1 MSIAIY
7 FDTLHKVG
15 DRLVVSMPAEEFW
28 LPGRLVMGKEL
39 ATEVLLGTSRP
50 LYCETP
56 DRPWTS
62 HFLEAARAD
71 DVPAARDLMLS
82 IRNVAD
88 GIFARHHARGAPEVA
103 LTKAV
108 PAMFGMATGPV
119 RPPLGYPADEMI
131 DEARET
137 LVAAGL
143 LGA

>member
-1 MSIAIY
+1 
-7 FDTLHKVG
+7 
-15 DRLVVSMPAEEFW
+15 MPAEECW

-88 GIFARHHARGAPEVA
+88 GIFARHHARGAHEVA

-108 PAMFGMATGPV
+108 TAMFGMATGTV
-119 RPPLGYPADEMI
+119 RPPLGYPAAEMI
-131 DEARET
+131 GET
-137 LVAAGL
+137 RAPRGAAGL
-143 LGA
+143 RGACAARGGVESAPN

>member
-1 MSIAIY
+1 
-7 FDTLHKVG
+7 
-15 DRLVVSMPAEEFW
+15 MPAEECW

-88 GIFARHHARGAPEVA
+88 GIFARHHARGAHEVA

-108 PAMFGMATGPV
+108 TAMFGMARSEEHTSELQSLMRNPYAV
-119 RPPLGYPADEMI
+119 FCLKKTTI
-131 DEARET
+131 D
-137 LVAAGL
+137 
-143 LGA
+143 